1 MIEELRKLAYAS
13 IGTAAIVCEKSETF
27 IKEMVEKGKITVE
40 EGKELSQELKKD
52 IMDKTTETT
61 NNVMNKLDEIKF
73 ISKDEVITLIESYN
87 FINSNEIFELKE
99 RIRVLEEKLNKQQ

>member
-13 IGTAAIVCEKSETF
+13 IGTAATVCEMSETF

-52 IMDKTTETT
+52 IMDKTTEAT
-61 NNVMNKLDEIKF
+61 NNVMNKLDEMKF

-87 FINSNEIFELKE
+87 FANRDEIFELKE